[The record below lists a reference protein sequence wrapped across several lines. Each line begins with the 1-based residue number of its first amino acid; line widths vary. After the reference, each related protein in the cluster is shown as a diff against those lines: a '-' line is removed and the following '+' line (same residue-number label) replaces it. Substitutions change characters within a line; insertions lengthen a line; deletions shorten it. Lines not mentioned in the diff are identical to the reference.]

1 MTHEVSCT
9 QGAGT
14 GLSTYMRSSR
24 AIQVDS
30 WSWFHVKQGRF
41 WAFACPSSCRYAMSF
56 MVLSVEAGL
65 VVVGFEVVATGC
77 LGAAGPGLSGWVVL
91 NHPSDRRKPRCYDP
105 P

>member
-30 WSWFHVKQGRF
+30 CSWFHVKQGRF
-41 WAFACPSSCRYAMSF
+41 WAFACPSSCRYDD
-56 MVLSVEAGL
+56 VVHGVEAL
-65 VVVGFEVVATGC
+65 RQV
-77 LGAAGPGLSGWVVL
+77 
-91 NHPSDRRKPRCYDP
+91 
-105 P
+105 